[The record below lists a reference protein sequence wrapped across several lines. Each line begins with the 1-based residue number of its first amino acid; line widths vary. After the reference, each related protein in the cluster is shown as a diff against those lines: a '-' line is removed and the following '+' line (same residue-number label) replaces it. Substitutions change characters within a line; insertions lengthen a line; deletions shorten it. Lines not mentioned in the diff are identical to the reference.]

1 MLEKE
6 FPGFYGK
13 SMEDFAM
20 QKWKEDAKVAI
31 VKQAYDV
38 VSGLLYRAYYF
49 AAAGDDD
56 AARASVNLAQAF
68 YNMYLKQHS
77 DDQKRVGLPPM
88 KEIKKYMREVFKNSM
103 GIDAD
108 KIIIP
113 NTKRKPKINLNEN
126 K

>member
-1 MLEKE
+1 
-6 FPGFYGK
+6 
-13 SMEDFAM
+13 
-20 QKWKEDAKVAI
+20 
-31 VKQAYDV
+31 
-38 VSGLLYRAYYF
+38 
-49 AAAGDDD
+49 
-56 AARASVNLAQAF
+56 
-68 YNMYLKQHS
+68 
-77 DDQKRVGLPPM
+77 M